1 MLKEIERII
10 RDNHIKWYNI
20 KDVSKITNLSQS
32 TIRRAISK
40 GELKASKKTGKLL
53 FKLDWIER
61 FLNG

>member
-40 GELKASKKTGKLL
+40 GELKVSKKTGKLL
-53 FKLDWIER
+53 FKLTWIES